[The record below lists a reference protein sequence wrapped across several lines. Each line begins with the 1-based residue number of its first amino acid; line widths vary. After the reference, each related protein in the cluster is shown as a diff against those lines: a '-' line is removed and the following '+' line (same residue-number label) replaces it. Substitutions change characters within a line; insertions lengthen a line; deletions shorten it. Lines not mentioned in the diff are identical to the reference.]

1 MAPGTPRIEL
11 KLFLKETS
19 FHRGRPRYVL
29 TRSID
34 PGPSFTG
41 DAEHQVRRHC
51 QWVIHPNTM
60 RDTRWRW
67 NRERVPAW
75 GGGDDTQRGGWTI
88 KVEVRTTKEKC
99 EAKTGKSSLPPHR
112 LGLRRNQPLSL
123 PSHSS
128 NGRRKRPKRNAYAK
142 KTLLILR
149 SEPPPHAP
157 SKMLPCELAMAKIT
171 MDGKMYPCRLD
182 YPKRPC
188 TSDDE
193 IKATRAMPHPRPSA
207 CPSPHQSSPHRS
219 AWGRKPS
226 SPGRDPCP
234 RGCSPWCTR
243 GARHRTCTP

>member
-1 MAPGTPRIEL
+1 MSLLYTAAHHSLHRRLPAISKCFAHRGPFGIPGDGVIRYSSSSVRWLFMGHILVPFFWLSDEKVVLSEMVKRAWRVQGGAVEEIWTAPTSGIQSTQAPYSASQPPKMAPGTPRTEL
-11 KLFLKETS
+11 KLCLKETS

-51 QWVIHPNTM
+51 QWVIHPNVM

-128 NGRRKRPKRNAYAK
+128 RPKRNAYAK
-142 KTLLILR
+142 K
-149 SEPPPHAP
+149 PF
-157 SKMLPCELAMAKIT
+157 
-171 MDGKMYPCRLD
+171 
-182 YPKRPC
+182 
-188 TSDDE
+188 
-193 IKATRAMPHPRPSA
+193 
-207 CPSPHQSSPHRS
+207 
-219 AWGRKPS
+219 
-226 SPGRDPCP
+226 
-234 RGCSPWCTR
+234 
-243 GARHRTCTP
+243 